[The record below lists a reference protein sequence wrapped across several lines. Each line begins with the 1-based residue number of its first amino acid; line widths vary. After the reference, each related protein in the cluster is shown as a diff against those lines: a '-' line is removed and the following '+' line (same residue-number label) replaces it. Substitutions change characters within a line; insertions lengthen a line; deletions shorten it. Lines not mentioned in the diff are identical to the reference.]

1 MRCLRSFTAKWP
13 KELTAEAPALG
24 HAIAVWRER
33 RELAAGVLR
42 ACAASLWRVG
52 LILSA
57 HGAEWRGPIA
67 VLRIGVAAAVGLAT
81 IQAAFL
87 ARRLTTVAGPG
98 QGRRGPEAGAMRRRL
113 LLRGGHLRVRSAAPV
128 PPALA
133 RHTARPHRCR
143 GSEAV
148 AEEAAAKPRDIMR

>member
-98 QGRRGPEAGAMRRRL
+98 QGRRGPEPGRCAVGCCYAEGISEFEALHRSLQHLRATLHDLTGAEGRRR
-113 LLRGGHLRVRSAAPV
+113 
-128 PPALA
+128 
-133 RHTARPHRCR
+133 
-143 GSEAV
+143 
-148 AEEAAAKPRDIMR
+148 